1 VVSEVLVADSVRI
14 DAQGTPV
21 IERLTVTTTGANVVV
36 LGAPNVLF
44 ETCAGTHDVT
54 NGTLKVSGMAPRDA
68 VRGGWIASAP
78 ADVTLPPRWTI
89 LELARESARLAGHPR
104 GDGNSRAAA
113 SLHALQLDA
122 LGGTRLGVAEP
133 AVRRAAVLAAA
144 LATGAETLLVCDF
157 TAGLPDGAARSLARL
172 FVAACESSGGAPA
185 RRWVLFAGQLSLSSP
200 LGLHADEALVFA
212 GGRLVHTGSPAEIAT
227 RDRTYSV
234 RLVGEGAAAFATLL
248 RERGAQ
254 ISGDPEARALT
265 VTLPEA
271 LSTLEM
277 ITMAQAGNVVV
288 VELLPVSDTLT

>member
-1 VVSEVLVADSVRI
+1 MVSEVLVADSVRI

-21 IERLTVTTTGANVVV
+21 IERLTVTTTGTNIVV

-54 NGTLKVSGMAPRDA
+54 SGTLEVSGMAPRDG

-89 LELARESARLAGHPR
+89 LELARESARMAGHPR
-104 GDGNSRAAA
+104 RDGNARAFAA
-113 SLHALQLDA
+113 LHALQLDT
-122 LGGTRLGVAEP
+122 LGGMRLGVAEP

-157 TAGLPDGAARSLARL
+157 TVGLPDGAARSLARL
-172 FVAACESSGGAPA
+172 FVAACQPA

-200 LGLHADEALVFA
+200 LGLHADEALVFT
-212 GGRLVHTGSPAEIAT
+212 GGRLVHSGSPAEIAT
-227 RDRTYSV
+227 RDRTYSL
-234 RLVGEGAAAFATLL
+234 RIAGDGAAAFATLL

-288 VELLPVSDTLT
+288 VELLPVSDALT